1 MREFDVIVIGA
12 GPGGYVAAIR
22 GAQLN
27 AKVALIEKDKVGG
40 TCLNRGCIPTKALY
54 YSANALKS
62 AKKASEFGVNIKDI
76 SFDLSKAV
84 ERKDSVVK
92 KLVSGV
98 EQLLKGNGVEVIRG
112 EALIESAGRVV
123 VKTQSSAETIAGR
136 AIIIATGSEPAM
148 IPAFNI
154 DGNNILTSTEAL
166 DLRDVPKSLL
176 IIGGGV
182 MGCEF
187 AAMFSAFGSKVTVVE
202 LLPSILSNEDSIV
215 SRVVLKRFKEAGV
228 EVLTSVTVDVIE
240 PQEGAVRTRLKDGRE
255 FITEKALVTI
265 GRSFNSAKIGLEAAG
280 VNVEK
285 GRIAVNERME
295 TGLRGV
301 YAVGDVTGKLLLAHV
316 ASAQGIVAVTNA
328 LDRAGSGSAEMDYST
343 IPSGIFT
350 DPEIASVGLREKDA
364 KEKGILV
371 KVGRFPYAA
380 SGKAMGMGET
390 DGFVQLIA
398 DEATDRALGCTIVGA
413 HATDLLGEAA
423 LAVASGAKAKEI
435 AHIVHAHPTLPELVM
450 EAAEDVH
457 GMAIHKLGRKR

>member
-62 AKKASEFGVNIKDI
+62 AKKASEFGVNIKEI
-76 SFDLSKAV
+76 SFDLSKAI

-123 VKTQSSAETIAGR
+123 VKTQSNAETIAGR

-154 DGNNILTSTEAL
+154 DGKNILTSTEAL
-166 DLRDVPKSLL
+166 DLKALPKSLL

-187 AAMFSAFGSKVTVVE
+187 ASMFSAFGSKVTVVE

-240 PQEGAVRTRLKDGRE
+240 PQEGAVKTRLKDGRE

-328 LDRAGSGSAEMDYST
+328 LDRAGSGSASMDYST

-364 KEKGILV
+364 KEKGVPV
-371 KVGRFPYAA
+371 KIGRFPYAA

-398 DEATDRALGCTIVGA
+398 DEATDRVLGCTIVGA

-423 LAVASGAKAKEI
+423 LAVASGAKAKDI

-450 EAAEDVH
+450 EAAEDVN